1 MKFYSRLSSAYGT
14 IMFAVLVY
22 SILSQQHITF
32 SGISLWLA
40 LLIALAY
47 AVIRFAIEENP
58 VLFSRKTIN
67 ETEISIDTRER
78 A

>member
-1 MKFYSRLSSAYGT
+1 MKVYSRLSSAYGT

-22 SILSQQHITF
+22 SILTQQHITF

-40 LLIALAY
+40 PLIALAY

-67 ETEISIDTRER
+67 ETEISIDTQER